1 MYTQEESRF
10 NDSGSYG
17 KSNTGTGL
25 KKDAHMAECVPIN
38 QPL

>member
-17 KSNTGTGL
+17 KYDTSTGL
-25 KKDAHMAECVPIN
+25 KKDTHMDEYVPIN

>member
-17 KSNTGTGL
+17 KSDIGTGL
-25 KKDAHMAECVPIN
+25 KDTHMDEYVPIN